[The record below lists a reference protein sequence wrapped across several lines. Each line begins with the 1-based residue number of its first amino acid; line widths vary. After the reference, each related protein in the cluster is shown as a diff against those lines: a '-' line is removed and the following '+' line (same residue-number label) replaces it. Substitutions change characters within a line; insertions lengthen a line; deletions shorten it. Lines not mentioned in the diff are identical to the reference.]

1 MREIYGPVDPVDFRF
16 PPQRTIFESQKPFV
30 APIQFFAKKDFTPE
44 NHRKETDALKR
55 SLNESELE
63 GLVKGLLSAP
73 VTVPTKF
80 GKFLIK
86 TALDALREKKS
97 GQ

>member
-1 MREIYGPVDPVDFRF
+1 MREVYGLADPLDSTI
-16 PPQRTIFESQKPFV
+16 PPQRVIFES
-30 APIQFFAKKDFTPE
+30 PISPAQFFAKQNFTPE

-63 GLVKGLLSAP
+63 GMVKGLLSAP

-80 GKFLIK
+80 GKFLVK

-97 GQ
+97 GK